1 MIKLE
6 RVTKD
11 YHMGENVY
19 HALRGID
26 IEVKAGEMVA
36 IVGPSGSGKT
46 TTMNIIGL
54 LDKPSSGCYVLNGR
68 DVSSLSSD
76 EQAYW
81 RNREIGFVF
90 QSFFLLPRLTA
101 LQNVMLPL
109 NYRQVPAGEKKERAM
124 ASLAKVGMDRHS
136 HHRPTELS
144 GGQQQRV
151 AIARALI
158 GEPSII
164 LADEPTGA
172 LDSKTSREVM
182 DLLMGLNQQEQRT
195 VVMITHDPD
204 LAREC
209 PRDICIYD
217 GMIVDELPRHI

>member
-1 MIKLE
+1 MIRL
-6 RVTKD
+6 RGVTKD
-11 YHMGENVY
+11 YQMGESIY
-19 HALRGID
+19 HALRGIT
-26 IEVKAGEMVA
+26 IHIQSGEMVA

-54 LDKPSSGCYVLNGR
+54 LDRPTQGTYELNGR
-68 DVSSLSSD
+68 DVSSLTPD

-90 QSFFLLPRLTA
+90 QSFFLLPRLDA
-101 LQNVMLPL
+101 LHNVMLPL
-109 NYRQVPAGEKKERAM
+109 SYRNVGLQEKRERAM
-124 ASLAKVGMDRHS
+124 ACLAKMGMETHS
-136 HHRPTELS
+136 QHRPSELS

-151 AIARALI
+151 AIARALV

-182 DLLMGLNQQEQRT
+182 SLLQGLNQEENRT
-195 VVMITHDPD
+195 VVMITHDVN
-204 LAREC
+204 LAKEC
-209 PRDICIYD
+209 MRDICIYD
-217 GMIVDELPRHI
+217 GKIVDELPHHA